1 VIRDKFQS
9 SLPRLV
15 SPTLELICALV
26 WGMVCGAQEPYL
38 ERGDRVN
45 GWKTRQGFEAL
56 YQDHRASV
64 VEILDGGHQ
73 VALGT
78 VVSDSGHIITKAS
91 ELGSDLEIRDHQG
104 QRHVPFSIQVDPE
117 IDLAIL
123 QIRSSS
129 LRPVRWGDDSQVAMG
144 LWVMAPHE
152 DESQVRVGVISTSA
166 REVKRKPGALGIV
179 FFSDRR
185 QRDTPS
191 SALGARINRVVE
203 GGAADKAG
211 IKEGDVIVQIDG
223 KPVQRS
229 EEVIELIQQH
239 EAGETIGL
247 IIIRGEEEMS
257 MQASLG
263 FFDAT
268 FPEQDLNITLSGD
281 ISKRRTGFGLILQH
295 DMPLPPKAMGGPL
308 MQFSGEVI
316 GINISRYDRVATLAI
331 PASRVRALLE
341 ASP

>member
-1 VIRDKFQS
+1 MIRDKFQS
-9 SLPRLV
+9 PLPRLV

-26 WGMVCGAQEPYL
+26 WGTVCGAQEPYL

-129 LRPVRWGDDSQVAMG
+129 LHPVRWGDDSQVAMG

-179 FFSDRR
+179 FFSDRGSVTR
-185 QRDTPS
+185 LLQPS
-191 SALGARINRVVE
+191 GQGSTGWLKVVPLTKLGSRR
-203 GGAADKAG
+203 
-211 IKEGDVIVQIDG
+211 
-223 KPVQRS
+223 
-229 EEVIELIQQH
+229 
-239 EAGETIGL
+239 
-247 IIIRGEEEMS
+247 EMS
-257 MQASLG
+257 LCRS
-263 FFDAT
+263 T
-268 FPEQDLNITLSGD
+268 
-281 ISKRRTGFGLILQH
+281 
-295 DMPLPPKAMGGPL
+295 
-308 MQFSGEVI
+308 
-316 GINISRYDRVATLAI
+316 
-331 PASRVRALLE
+331 ASRSSDPRR
-341 ASP
+341 